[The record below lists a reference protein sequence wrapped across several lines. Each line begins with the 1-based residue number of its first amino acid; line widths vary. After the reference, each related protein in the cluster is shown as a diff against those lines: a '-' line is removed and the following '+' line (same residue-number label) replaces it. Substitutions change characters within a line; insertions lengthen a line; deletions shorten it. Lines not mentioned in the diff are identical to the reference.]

1 MAMSRAANLVEKAMG
16 HEKAAVTTGVSNYS
30 ADDYGDPGHK
40 MKALTWQGK
49 NCVKV
54 GKLLQ
59 VLVINMPHV

>member
-16 HEKAAVTTGVSNYS
+16 HEKQPITTDVSNYS
-30 ADDYGDPGHK
+30 ADDYGDPNQK

-54 GKLLQ
+54 GEFYSRRM
-59 VLVINMPHV
+59 ISMP